1 MNDSL
6 AQTLDTMTTDRSSN
20 KEKEGSHSS
29 HSSHDASVD
38 DHATRT
44 VVSEG
49 EPVAHDSELLPA
61 ADVENRKKNGQ
72 EKDDKKVTNFLIR
85 GTREEG
91 REVRE
96 ATFYTLETV
105 RKA

>member
-20 KEKEGSHSS
+20 KEKEGS

-72 EKDDKKVTNFLIR
+72 EKDDKKVTNFVIR